1 MKKAAILSMAAF
13 YLLLTTGMFVCIV
26 HCTAETFAAKPA
38 MHMASHGHASKM
50 HCNNSKN
57 CDCCKKHGSYIIKEN
72 VKPYFEWQFS
82 PAPGLVNYSM
92 PRGFIL
98 PTPQISSTPWT
109 NINAP
114 PGTAGKDIFLKIHSL
129 RI

>member
-13 YLLLTTGMFVCIV
+13 YLLLNTGMFVCIV
-26 HCTAETFAAKPA
+26 HCSAETLAAKPA
-38 MHMASHGHASKM
+38 MHMANRGHASKM

-57 CDCCKKHGSYIIKEN
+57 CDCCKKHGSYVIKEN
-72 VKPYFEWQFS
+72 IKPYFEWRFS
-82 PAPGLVNYSM
+82 PGVGMANNLITPASL
-92 PRGFIL
+92 L
-98 PTPQISSTPWT
+98 PAREISGIPWT

-114 PGTAGKDIFLKIHSL
+114 PGMTGKDIFLKIHSL